1 MATPSVQTAPTRIAM
16 GIEGLDYVL
25 SGGLPPHEIYLV
37 QGDPGVGKTTFA
49 LQFLLEGMRTGE
61 SALYVTFSESRRELE
76 DVAASHG
83 WNIEKLA
90 MFELS
95 ATESLFRLEAQNTVF
110 HSAEIELT
118 ETTQALLRVI
128 EEANPARLAI
138 DSVSELRLL
147 AGSDL
152 RFRRQLLFLKT
163 YFSQRGMT
171 VLLVDDLADPER
183 SHTLQSL
190 AHGVVNLERL
200 VPDFGAY
207 RRRMSVLKLRG
218 STFIEGYHDYAIRR
232 GGITV
237 FPRVA
242 AAESRQR
249 IEARVVSSGLAEL
262 DTLLGGGLDVG
273 TSTLLI
279 GPAGA
284 GKSSLAMQFAHA
296 AADRGERAAIFLFDE
311 NLHSYYLRA
320 RALGVTLD
328 EGIYGERIRVHQVDP
343 AELSAGEFA
352 HEVYKQVDAGASL
365 IVIDS
370 LNGYIQSMP
379 GERFLMLHLHELLSY
394 LSQRGVLTLTILA
407 QQGMFGSMT
416 SKIDITY
423 LADTV
428 LLLRYFE
435 WRGAINK
442 ALSVF
447 KRRGGAHENTIRELT
462 FGSDGLTIGKPLAH
476 LRGVL
481 SGIPEALGGSMTSD
495 EGK

>member
-1 MATPSVQTAPTRIAM
+1 MTTPSVETAAARVAT

-25 SGGLPPHEIYLV
+25 SGGLPPRQIYLV

-49 LQFLLEGMRTGE
+49 LQFLLEALRHGE
-61 SALYVTFSESRRELE
+61 SALYVTFSESRQEVE

-95 ATESLFRLEAQNTVF
+95 ATESLFQLEAQNTVF

-128 EEANPARLAI
+128 EEASPARLAI

-163 YFSQRGMT
+163 YFSQRRMT

-190 AHGVVNLERL
+190 AHGVVQLERL

-207 RRRMSVLKLRG
+207 RRRLAVLKLRG

-232 GGITV
+232 GGLAV
-237 FPRVA
+237 FARNA

-249 IEARVVSSGLAEL
+249 IQPRLVSSGLPEL
-262 DTLLGGGLDVG
+262 DALLGGGLDAG
-273 TSTLLI
+273 TSALLV
-279 GPAGA
+279 GPAGS
-284 GKSSLAMQFAHA
+284 GKSSLAMQFVHA
-296 AADRGERAAIFLFDE
+296 AAGRGERAAVFLFDE

-320 RALGVTLD
+320 GGLNLALD
-328 EGIYGERIRVHQVDP
+328 EGVCGEKVSVFQIDP
-343 AELSAGEFA
+343 AELSAGAFA
-352 HEVYKQVDAGASL
+352 HKVYDQVEAGASL

-379 GERFLMLHLHELLSY
+379 GDRFLMLHLHELLSY
-394 LSQRGVLTLTILA
+394 LSQRGVLTMTILA
-407 QQGMFGSMT
+407 QQGMFGAMT

-428 LLLRYFE
+428 LLLRHFE

-442 ALSVF
+442 ALSIF

-462 FGSDGLTIGKPLAH
+462 LGSQGLAIGRPLNH